1 MTVADLQGHMKSGG
15 MSPPFAGGPPMTGI
29 NRADSGAAPA
39 IPSGHPPIANGQSN
53 LPAGHPPLDGGTD
66 AAPSHTNL
74 PFSYK
79 VPESWR
85 EVPAVAPRRAS
96 FGITDGAQ
104 VANVSVIDF
113 QASAGPMMADPLA
126 NINRWRGEVGLPQV
140 TEDDLAKV
148 TEAIEVDGQP
158 ATLVDAVPDA
168 AKPQESQ
175 ADRGTVAVMLKSGDT
190 IWFFKMS
197 GNRDLVAAQRDQ
209 FRAFL
214 KSVRFNASGGAHDGN

>member
-1 MTVADLQGHMKSGG
+1 MRK
-15 MSPPFAGGPPMTGI
+15 
-29 NRADSGAAPA
+29 
-39 IPSGHPPIANGQSN
+39 
-53 LPAGHPPLDGGTD
+53 
-66 AAPSHTNL
+66 
-74 PFSYK
+74 
-79 VPESWR
+79 
-85 EVPAVAPRRAS
+85 AS

-126 NINRWRGEVGLPQV
+126 NVNRWRGEVGLPQV

-168 AKPQESQ
+168 DKPQESQ

-197 GNRDLVAAQRDQ
+197 GSRDLVAAQRDR
-209 FRAFL
+209 FREFL